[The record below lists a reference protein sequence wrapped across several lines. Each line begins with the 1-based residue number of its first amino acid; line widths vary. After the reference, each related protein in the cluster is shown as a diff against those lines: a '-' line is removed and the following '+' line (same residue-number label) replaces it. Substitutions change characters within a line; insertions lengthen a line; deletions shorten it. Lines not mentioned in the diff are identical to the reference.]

1 MIYDQELQ
9 DWLDKCPTH
18 KHEILHSDDD
28 GVVIVFRFNNQ
39 REEDEQK
46 DREPSDFNKSLALAR
61 GQRLQAASGKL
72 QAPSRKLDKK
82 EL

>member
-9 DWLDKCPTH
+9 DWLDKCPRH
-18 KHEILHSDDD
+18 DHEILHSDDD

-46 DREPSDFNKSLALAR
+46 DREPSNFNKSLALAR